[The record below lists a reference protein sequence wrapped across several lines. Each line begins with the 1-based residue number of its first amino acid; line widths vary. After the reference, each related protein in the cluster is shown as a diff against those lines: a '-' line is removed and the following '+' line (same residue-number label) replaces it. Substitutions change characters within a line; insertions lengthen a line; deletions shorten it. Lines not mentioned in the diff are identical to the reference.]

1 MVEGAVKILYRRIYA
16 NLKDIEFFSIE
27 ELNQTIWYLL
37 DDHNKRKLTG
47 RPYSRFELFIEDE
60 KHELQPLPQ
69 ERFEIRYQW
78 QQLCKTDMFN

>member
-1 MVEGAVKILYRRIYA
+1 M
-16 NLKDIEFFSIE
+16 EFFSIE
-27 ELNQTIWYLL
+27 DLNQTIWTLL
-37 DDHNKRKLTG
+37 DAHNNKKLTG

-69 ERFEIRYQW
+69 ERFGIKYHSM